1 MTAVY
6 VIVVIAAVAVLL
18 FATSSIKI
26 LREYQRLVLFRLG
39 RVTPAKGP
47 GLVLVNPITDRVQ
60 VVDMREQ
67 YLEIP
72 HQVAITEDNA
82 SISIDFI
89 MFFRVVDPRTSVVAV
104 NNFRGAALN
113 ISATTLRSVVGDMSL
128 DHVLSKR
135 DHIND
140 TLQVKLDEVTERWG
154 VKVTNVEVREIKPP
168 PAVLDAMTRQMSAER
183 TRRAVVTEAE
193 GTKSAAVTVAE
204 GEKFAAILAAEG
216 DKQAKILSAEA
227 QKQTAILQAE
237 GLAAALSRISAAARG
252 VDPNTVT
259 FQYLDTLRS
268 MAASG
273 SNTVLIPSELSGLAA
288 GLAANVREAGA
299 NAAVQA
305 ANGTAA

>member
-1 MTAVY
+1 MTALY
-6 VIVVIAAVAVLL
+6 VIVVIAIVAVLL
-18 FATSSIKI
+18 FTASSVRI
-26 LREYQRLVLFRLG
+26 LKEYQRLVLFRLG

-47 GLVLVNPITDRVQ
+47 GLVLINPVTDRVQ

-89 MFFRVVDPRTSVVAV
+89 MFFRVVEPRTSVVAV

-135 DHIND
+135 DHINEI
-140 TLQVKLDEVTERWG
+140 LQVKLDEVTERWG

-216 DKQAKILSAEA
+216 DKQAKILAAEA
-227 QKQTAILQAE
+227 QRQTTILQAE
-237 GLAAALSRISAAARG
+237 GLAAALGRISAAARG
-252 VDPNTVT
+252 IDPNTVT
-259 FQYLDTLRS
+259 FQYLDTLRA